1 MQAVINIECQ
11 TYPYARYFFL
21 LKKINVFISHH
32 LTNNSS
38 LSSCHYGQSF
48 NIGADFLDN
57 HSSTKV
63 RCWAMTRKRR
73 LEAVNWK
80 DSSWCYTERLRLT
93 FLFLISYY
101 YKFSLSI

>member
-1 MQAVINIECQ
+1 MQVVINIECQ
-11 TYPYARYFFL
+11 TFPCSHGFFSY
-21 LKKINVFISHH
+21 KKTNIFTSYH

-73 LEAVNWK
+73 LEAVVREG
-80 DSSWCYTERLRLT
+80 SSWCYAERLRLT
-93 FLFLISYY
+93 FYF
-101 YKFSLSI
+101 